1 MQNVNKWA
9 SIKLYLQKK
18 GGGMLNKLRCY
29 WLLARLYSRQ
39 LEYTSK
45 IKHTA
50 SSSIM
55 DYMLYSCLFA

>member
-1 MQNVNKWA
+1 MGFNKT
-9 SIKLYLQKK
+9 LFTKK
-18 GGGMLNKLRCY
+18 GGGGMLNKLRCY
-29 WLLARLYSRQ
+29 WLLARLNSRQ

-45 IKHTA
+45 IKHTT